1 MKHLGSRALASA
13 AVAVCLALTP
23 LASAA
28 AQEPSPQPSASVT
41 PTPLAPDSTPS
52 GPLISAVGQ
61 SIVIGLTTDAQPQGA
76 GSRLAA
82 TQVTVQ
88 GTGSGSLGVPM
99 SDSGLRYLNR
109 LGSVPYES
117 GEAQFAFPDVTGYAL
132 ARTMSAVT
140 ADPPLP
146 LSVSARFT
154 LDGEEVSPGGLVGAN
169 GVVTA
174 EYTVTNNT
182 TQTVA
187 TQFENVEGNQETRDV
202 VSDQPFVFTAVTS
215 LPQRFSGLN
224 VGSGSVAADG
234 MGANVVVWIGTPFR
248 PLSSDGTASFG
259 WAANVVD
266 GEVPALTIQAA
277 PLYKPDGVALDDKV
291 NGLAAP
297 SLPNFPRP
305 RPSLGGGG
313 NAANAVG
320 GPLSTAIAGA
330 QEMVAGIS
338 ASAQTVGGA
347 VKTTGEGVR
356 VATGDIATSLEQI
369 CSPDLLD
376 CSSLGGG
383 VSVNLGVVAQD
394 LTVAAQRAREVAGQ
408 LGSVANSLQAPIDQ
422 LNVTGGSNYAQL
434 VSDLQ
439 TASLGLRAG
448 SQVTGVGV
456 TALNSS
462 SNYINEAAPHC
473 RSWGGTVANCAAL
486 SAQPGLNTVAAESL
500 QLLGNQLQ
508 NAANTISTV
517 AGQLPS
523 AAAVSQAEVETLS
536 RVQNLL
542 YGLQR
547 DVNGSAAALD
557 QIAGSVLGLQALIEG
572 LKPPFNLLRAGIGE
586 IGAAVAGGLD
596 QLADLRNTV
605 PAIVNGSGELRG
617 GVGALSS
624 EARGFLGEV
633 VTVALATKSQ
643 LVTTVEN
650 AGGVIETKVTDLGQ
664 RANDIKAEAAALD
677 NATRLSPLLYGGL
690 VATPQAGEDATTPP
704 TSAADGSSEVASPSD
719 GATAQPASDATATPV
734 GDATVT
740 GTSELAPIPVVQ
752 VSGAYEF
759 SLSPTTRFTR
769 DNRAVIVGSGLAFS
783 AALVGAWGL
792 TRRLRDEDAALE
804 STD

>member
-1 MKHLGSRALASA
+1 MKYLGSRALASA
-13 AVAVCLALTP
+13 AVAVCIALTP
-23 LASAA
+23 VSTAA
-28 AQEPSPQPSASVT
+28 AQEPSPQPDASVT
-41 PTPLAPDSTPS
+41 PTTLAPDGTPS

-61 SIVIGLTTDAQPQGA
+61 SVAIGLTTDAQPQGA
-76 GSRLAA
+76 GSRLAL
-82 TQVTVQ
+82 TQITVQ

-117 GEAQFAFPDVTGYAL
+117 GEAQFDFPDVTGYAL
-132 ARTMSAVT
+132 ARTMSVVT
-140 ADPPLP
+140 AEPPLP

-154 LDGEEVSPGGLVGAN
+154 LDGQEVSPGDLVGAN

-182 TQTVA
+182 TQTVP
-187 TQFENVEGNQETRDV
+187 TQFENVQGTQETRDV
-202 VSDQPFVFTAVTS
+202 VSDQPFVFTAATS

-224 VGSGSVAADG
+224 AGSGSVAADG
-234 MGANVVVWIGTPFR
+234 MGANVVVWVGTPFR
-248 PLSSDGTASFG
+248 PLSSDGTSSFG

-277 PLYKPDGVALDDKV
+277 PLYRPDGLTLDDKV

-297 SLPNFPRP
+297 SLPDFPRS

-313 NAANAVG
+313 NAADAFG
-320 GPLSTAIAGA
+320 GPLGTAIAGA

-338 ASAQTVGGA
+338 ASARTVGGA

-394 LTVAAQRAREVAGQ
+394 LTGAAQRARGVAGQ
-408 LGSVANSLQAPIDQ
+408 LGSVANSLQTPIDQ
-422 LNVTGGSNYAQL
+422 LNASGGSNYAQL
-434 VSDLQ
+434 VSQLQ
-439 TASLGLRAG
+439 TASLALRAG

-473 RSWGGTVANCAAL
+473 RSWGGTIANCAAL
-486 SAQPGLNTVAAESL
+486 SAQPGLNSVAAGSL
-500 QLLGNQLQ
+500 QVLGNQLQ
-508 NAANTISTV
+508 DAADSISAV

-523 AAAVSQAEVETLS
+523 AAAVSQAEVATLS
-536 RVQNLL
+536 GVQNLL

-557 QIAGSVLGLQALIEG
+557 QIAGSVLALQALIEG

-617 GVGALSS
+617 GVGALSA

-650 AGGVIETKVTDLGQ
+650 ADGVIENKVTDLGQ
-664 RANDIKAEAAALD
+664 RANDVKAQAVALD
-677 NATRLSPLLYGGL
+677 NATRISPLLYGGL
-690 VATPQAGEDATTPP
+690 VATPQSGQDATTPP
-704 TSAADGSSEVASPSD
+704 TAAASGSAGVTSPADGS
-719 GATAQPASDATATPV
+719 TAQPAGDATAAPTS
-734 GDATVT
+734 DETAESA
-740 GTSELAPIPVVQ
+740 SELAPIPVVQ
-752 VSGAYEF
+752 VAGAYEF

-769 DNRAVIVGSGLAFS
+769 DNRSVIVGSGLAFG
-783 AALVGAWGL
+783 AALVGAWAL
-792 TRRLRDEDAALE
+792 TRRLRHEDEE
-804 STD
+804 SEQG

>member
-1 MKHLGSRALASA
+1 MKHVGSRALASA
-13 AVAVCLALTP
+13 AVAACLALTSV
-23 LASAA
+23 ATAV
-28 AQEPSPQPSASVT
+28 AQDPSPTPSPPAAPAALT
-41 PTPLAPDSTPS
+41 PDSTPS

-61 SIVIGLTTDAQPQGA
+61 SVAIGLTTDAQPQGA
-76 GSRLAA
+76 GSRLAV
-82 TQVTVQ
+82 TQITVQ

-99 SDSGLRYLNR
+99 SDSGLRYLNQ

-117 GEAQFAFPDVTGYAL
+117 GEAQFDFPDVTGYAL

-154 LDGEEVSPGGLVGAN
+154 LDGEEVSPGDLVGAN

-174 EYTVTNNT
+174 EYTVVNNT
-182 TQTVA
+182 TQTVP
-187 TQFENVEGNQETRDV
+187 TQFENVQGTQETRDV
-202 VSDQPFVFTAVTS
+202 VSDQPFVFTATTS

-224 VGSGSVAADG
+224 PGSGSVGADG
-234 MGANVVVWIGTPFR
+234 MGSNVVIWVGTPFR

-277 PLYKPDGVALDDKV
+277 PLYKPDGVALDEK
-291 NGLAAP
+291 GTALAAP
-297 SLPNFPRP
+297 SLPGFPRS
-305 RPSLGGGG
+305 RPTLAGG
-313 NAANAVG
+313 NAADAFA
-320 GPLSTAIAGA
+320 GPLGTATAGA

-338 ASAQTVGGA
+338 ASARTVGGA
-347 VKTTGEGVR
+347 AKTTGEGVR
-356 VATGDIATSLEQI
+356 VATGDISASLEQI

-376 CSSLGGG
+376 CSNLGGG

-394 LTVAAQRAREVAGQ
+394 LTGAAQRARDISGQ
-408 LGSVANSLQAPIDQ
+408 LGSVAYSLQTPIDQ
-422 LNVTGGSNYAQL
+422 LNASGASNYAQL
-434 VSDLQ
+434 VSQLQ
-439 TASLGLRAG
+439 TASIALRAG

-473 RSWGGTVANCAAL
+473 RTWGGTIANCAAL
-486 SAQPGLNTVAAESL
+486 SAQPGLNAVAAGSL
-500 QLLGNQLQ
+500 QVLGNQLQ
-508 NAANTISTV
+508 GAADSISTV

-523 AAAVSQAEVETLS
+523 AAAVSQAEVATLTG
-536 RVQNLL
+536 VQNLL

-572 LKPPFNLLRAGIGE
+572 LKPPFNLMRAGISE

-605 PAIVNGSGELRG
+605 PTIVNGSGELRG
-617 GVGALSS
+617 GVGALST

-633 VTVALATKSQ
+633 VTVALATKNQ
-643 LVTTVEN
+643 LVTTAVN
-650 AGGVIETKVTDLGQ
+650 AEGVVETKVTDLGQ
-664 RANDIKAEAAALD
+664 RANDIKAQAAALD

-690 VATPQAGEDATTPP
+690 VATPQAGQATTAPP
-704 TSAADGSSEVASPSD
+704 GSDPSGAGGVTPPVDGSTALPAGDTASSAPESSTAEGSSD
-719 GATAQPASDATATPV
+719 
-734 GDATVT
+734 
-740 GTSELAPIPVVQ
+740 LAPIPVVQ
-752 VSGAYEF
+752 VAGAYEF

-769 DNRAVIVGSGLAFS
+769 DNRAVIVGSGLAFA
-783 AALVGAWGL
+783 AALVGGWLL
-792 TRRLRDEDAALE
+792 TRRLRRWDEEPL
-804 STD
+804 